1 MIVFD
6 RDLILSIR
14 SMLLGSKKK
23 VLFWHFWDTL
33 FMWSNDI
40 VAGHSGQAERNG
52 ATFAS
57 GDIGGRDSKK
67 GSRH

>member
-1 MIVFD
+1 
-6 RDLILSIR
+6 
-14 SMLLGSKKK
+14 
-23 VLFWHFWDTL
+23 
-33 FMWSNDI
+33 MWPNDI
-40 VAGHSGQAERNG
+40 EAGHNGQAERDG

>member
-1 MIVFD
+1 
-6 RDLILSIR
+6 
-14 SMLLGSKKK
+14 
-23 VLFWHFWDTL
+23 
-33 FMWSNDI
+33 MWSNDI

-57 GDIGGRDSKK
+57 GDTGGRDSKK